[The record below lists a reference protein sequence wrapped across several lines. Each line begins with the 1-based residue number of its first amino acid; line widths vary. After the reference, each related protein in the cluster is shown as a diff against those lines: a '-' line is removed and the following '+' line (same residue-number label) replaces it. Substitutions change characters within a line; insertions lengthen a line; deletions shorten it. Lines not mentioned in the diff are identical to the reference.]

1 MLLKFPLF
9 FFLSGN
15 FFIHLLFSNLFQKFV
30 LNTSILV
37 TVYKSDCYNRIMGSK
52 LTALL
57 E

>member
-30 LNTSILV
+30 LNANILV
-37 TVYKSDCYNRIMGSK
+37 TVYKSDCYNRIGSK